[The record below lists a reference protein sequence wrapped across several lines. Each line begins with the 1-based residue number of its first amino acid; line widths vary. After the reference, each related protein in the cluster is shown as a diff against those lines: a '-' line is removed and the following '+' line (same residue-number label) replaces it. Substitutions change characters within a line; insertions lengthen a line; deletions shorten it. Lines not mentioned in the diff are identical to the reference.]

1 MVEMGVCRQKK
12 GSISLIRFNPIKPL
26 NSSQW
31 RKLYNFTKPIK
42 GKEVQFMYKQKY
54 IKTTEQ
60 NNLILRDTR
69 LLNDYLDKITIGVE
83 CYNYIDDVRQ

>member
-1 MVEMGVCRQKK
+1 
-12 GSISLIRFNPIKPL
+12 
-26 NSSQW
+26 
-31 RKLYNFTKPIK
+31 
-42 GKEVQFMYKQKY
+42 MYKQKY

-83 CYNYIDDVRQ
+83 CYNLKFPTP

>member
-1 MVEMGVCRQKK
+1 
-12 GSISLIRFNPIKPL
+12 
-26 NSSQW
+26 
-31 RKLYNFTKPIK
+31 
-42 GKEVQFMYKQKY
+42 MYKQKY